1 MLDRLDRMPG
11 PQREALATVFGQ
23 SAGPPPDRFLV
34 GLAVLTLMAD
44 AAERQPLVCIVDDVQ
59 WLDQASAQILGFVAR
74 RLLAE
79 RIALVC
85 ATRTDMGDE
94 ALAGLPELSV
104 DGLGDSDARAL
115 LLDNVYGPP
124 DAAVCDQ
131 IVTDSHG
138 NPLDLLELP
147 RSWNVAGLAGGFG
160 LPGSQPVVSKIEQS
174 YVGRLDLLPSQTRL
188 LVLTAAAEPLVDPV
202 LLQRAAE
209 RLSVDMIAADPA
221 VDAGL
226 LRIGGRVEFAHALV
240 RSAAYRSA
248 AAKDRHTVRRA
259 LADATD
265 PETRIG
271 VPGVAP
277 ERRLDLARRSPPNSS
292 APPARLRL
300 AAESLQRPR
309 SCSAPSP

>member
-1 MLDRLDRMPG
+1 MLDRLDRMPA

-115 LLDNVYGPP
+115 LLDNVYGPL

-188 LVLTAAAEPLVDPV
+188 LVLTAAAEPLGDPV

-209 RLSVDMIAADPA
+209 RLGVDMIAPVCSESVGASSS
-221 VDAGL
+221 
-226 LRIGGRVEFAHALV
+226 RT
-240 RSAAYRSA
+240 RSSGPSPTARPPP
-248 AAKDRHTVRRA
+248 RT
-259 LADATD
+259 AT
-265 PETRIG
+265 PS
-271 VPGVAP
+271 V
-277 ERRLDLARRSPPNSS
+277 
-292 APPARLRL
+292 
-300 AAESLQRPR
+300 
-309 SCSAPSP
+309 APSPTQPILTDPDRRAWRRARATPGPGEEVAAELERSAGRAQARGGVAAAAAFLQRAVALR

>member
-1 MLDRLDRMPG
+1 
-11 PQREALATVFGQ
+11 
-23 SAGPPPDRFLV
+23 
-34 GLAVLTLMAD
+34 MAD

-74 RLLAE
+74 RFLAE

-85 ATRTDMGDE
+85 ATRTDMGDA
-94 ALAGLPELSV
+94 ALAGLPKLFV
-104 DGLGDSDARAL
+104 DRLGDSDARAL
-115 LLDNVYGPP
+115 LLDNVYGPL

-188 LVLTAAAEPLVDPV
+188 LVLTAAAEPLGDPV

-209 RLSVDMIAADPA
+209 RLGVDMIAADPA
-221 VDAGL
+221 ADAGL

-248 AAKDRHTVRRA
+248 AAEDRHTVRRA

-265 PETRIG
+265 PDRPG
-271 VPGVAP
+271 SAPGVAP

-292 APPARLRL
+292 APPAGLRL
-300 AAESLQRPR
+300 AAESPQRPR